1 MSFGLCIVGCGE
13 YTDLFM
19 SNIKGIPEGVDLFFA
34 SLNIDLSKK
43 FCDKYGGVGYFG
55 DTESAAKDPRVNAMY
70 FITPHD
76 VHLENVALAA
86 RFKKDILLEKPIARN
101 LDEGKQIAE
110 IVRNSD
116 VKCMIAENFRFLP
129 IVLTAKQLINSGA
142 IGDMRIVH
150 INWINREIELFKEW
164 TWRNDLEK
172 CGGGRFIDGGI
183 HCVDLLVNLIGLPS
197 TVFALSSISSIPT
210 LEGEDSITLLCKNSS
225 DVIGLINYCDSSPVS
240 SNTPTNVKVQGTT
253 GELKFNLGDSNL
265 VLSRLDEDEDIYS
278 NPGHG
283 MDQILDEFLACS
295 REGKKVEMDCEQGLN
310 DLAIVMAAY
319 ESSKTS
325 TAVNMEY
332 SF

>member
-1 MSFGLCIVGCGE
+1 MSFGLCIVGCGQ

-70 FITPHD
+70 FITPHN

-116 VKCMIAENFRFLP
+116 VKCMIAENNRFNPTILK
-129 IVLTAKQLINSGA
+129 AKQLISSGV
-142 IGDMRIVH
+142 IGDMRILH
-150 INWINREIELFKEW
+150 INWVNREIEFFKEW
-164 TWRNDLEK
+164 TWRNSLEK

-183 HCVDLLVNLIGLPS
+183 HCVDLLVNMIGLPS
-197 TVFALSSISSIPT
+197 TVFALSSISSISE

-225 DVIGLINYCDSSPVS
+225 GVIGLINYCDASPTGNRKTS
-240 SNTPTNVKVQGTT
+240 AKIQGTT
-253 GELKFNLGDSNL
+253 GELKFKLGDPNF
-265 VLSRLDEDEDIYS
+265 VISRLDEDEVIYS
-278 NPGHG
+278 NPEQG
-283 MDQILDEFLACS
+283 ITETFEEFLKCS